1 MNNDFKL
8 LLLNAVLQEL
18 PNDGMCSV
26 FHMLLLHFPL
36 FNNNSVIFT
45 FFVMSGNIHLYF
57 YYFKTW
63 LQPDFFYKAQ

>member
-18 PNDGMCSV
+18 SAQFFTCC
-26 FHMLLLHFPL
+26 FCIL
-36 FNNNSVIFT
+36 FNNNSVIFK

-63 LQPDFFYKAQ
+63 LQPDFFFYKAQ